1 MNDLAHVRLLAA
13 WQNQDIETI
22 KTILSP
28 ELKASF
34 VLPTHEELIYNYDQI
49 INVFNERFKEQQE
62 WRFDVLYKTE
72 RGTDNIVIIRIYRE
86 DDHYNLLE
94 DSSLTILTFKTID
107 GDRKLIRMYTEMG
120 ITGA

>member
-1 MNDLAHVRLLAA
+1 MAHVRLLAA

-34 VLPTHEELIYNYDQI
+34 VLSTHEELIYNYDQI

>member
-34 VLPTHEELIYNYDQI
+34 VLSTHEELIYNYDQI